1 MSSLHISQGTF
12 RLSDTRTLT
21 IADLTL
27 RAGESW
33 AFVGTNGSGKS
44 ALARALAGE
53 LNLLKGEYQS
63 DFTHLTRLSFEQL
76 QKLVSDEWQRNN
88 TDLLSPGE
96 EDTGRTT
103 AEIIQDEVKDP
114 ARCERLA
121 EQFGIT
127 PLLNRRFKYLSTGET
142 RKTLLCQALM
152 SQPELLILDEPF
164 DGLDVQSRAQ
174 LASLLASLNQQGY
187 TLVLVLNRFDEIPEF
202 IQHAGV
208 LADCNL
214 TETGEKTA
222 LLKQALI
229 AQLAHSEQLDGIT
242 LPEPDAPSARHA
254 LDPHQPRIVLR
265 DGVVSYDDRPILNRL
280 SWTVNPGEHWQIV
293 GPNGAGKSTLLS
305 LITGDHPQG
314 YSNDLT
320 LFGRRRGS
328 GETIWDI
335 KKHIGYVS
343 SSLHLDYRVSTTVRN
358 VILSGYFDSI
368 GIYQAVSDK
377 QHKLAQQWLDI
388 LGMDNRVADAPFHSL
403 SWGQQRLAL
412 IVRAL
417 VKHPTL
423 LILDE
428 PLQGLDPLNRQL
440 IRRFVDVLIS
450 EGETQL
456 LFVSHHAEDAPSCI
470 THRLEFVPD
479 GEHYRYL
486 QSKID

>member
-1 MSSLHISQGTF
+1 MSVLHISQGTF
-12 RLSDTRTLT
+12 RLSDTRTLQV
-21 IADLTL
+21 AEL
-27 RAGESW
+27 RLNAGESW

-53 LNLLKGEYQS
+53 LTLLKGERHCPL
-63 DFTHLTRLSFEQL
+63 TRVTRLSFEQL

-88 TDLLSPGE
+88 TDLQGPGE
-96 EDTGRTT
+96 DDTGRTT
-103 AEIIQDEVKDP
+103 AEIIQDEINDP
-114 ARCERLA
+114 ARCAELA
-121 EQFGIT
+121 AQFGISG
-127 PLLNRRFKYLSTGET
+127 LLDRRFKYLSTGET

-164 DGLDVQSRAQ
+164 DGLDVASRRQ
-174 LASLLASLNQQGY
+174 LAEMLESLNAQGI
-187 TLVLVLNRFDEIPEF
+187 TLALVLNRFDEIPDF
-202 IQHAGV
+202 VQYAGV
-208 LADCNL
+208 LVDCTL
-214 TETGEKTA
+214 TETGEKSA
-222 LLKQALI
+222 LLQQALI
-229 AQLAHSEQLDGIT
+229 AQLAHSERLAGIA
-242 LPEPDAPSARHA
+242 LPEPDAPSARHSLPA
-254 LDPHQPRIVLR
+254 DAPRIVLN
-265 DGVVSYDDRPILNRL
+265 DGVVSYNDRAIIDHL

-293 GPNGAGKSTLLS
+293 GPNGAGKSTLLN

-320 LFGRRRGS
+320 LFGVRRGS

-343 SSLHLDYRVSTTVRN
+343 SSLHLDYRVSTNVGN

-377 QHKLAQQWLDI
+377 QHKLAQAWLDI
-388 LGMDNRVADAPFHSL
+388 LGFDARTADAPFHSL

-440 IRRFVDVLIS
+440 VRRFVDVLIS

-456 LFVSHHAEDAPSCI
+456 LFVSHHAEDAPACI
-470 THRLEFVPD
+470 THRLEFVPN
-479 GEHYRYL
+479 GETYRYQL
-486 QSKID
+486 DRLS

>member
-21 IADLTL
+21 IADLTI

-53 LNLLKGEYQS
+53 LPLLKGECQG
-63 DFTHLTRLSFEQL
+63 DFTRLTRLSFEQL

-96 EDTGRTT
+96 EDTGRTA

-114 ARCERLA
+114 ARCQRLA
-121 EQFGIT
+121 ERFGIT
-127 PLLNRRFKYLSTGET
+127 ALLNRRFKYLSTGET

-152 SQPELLILDEPF
+152 SEPELLILDEPF

-174 LASLLASLNQQGY
+174 LAALLESLNQQGY
-187 TLVLVLNRFDEIPEF
+187 TLVLVLNRFDEIPDF

-265 DGVVSYDDRPILNRL
+265 DGIVSYDDRPILNRL

-358 VILSGYFDSI
+358 AILSGYFDSI

-456 LFVSHHAEDAPSCI
+456 LFVSHHAEDAPACI

-479 GEHYRYL
+479 GEGYRYL
-486 QSKID
+486 LSNVD

>member
-21 IADLTL
+21 IADLTI

-53 LNLLKGEYQS
+53 LPLLKGECQG
-63 DFTHLTRLSFEQL
+63 DFTRLTRLSFEQL

-114 ARCERLA
+114 ARCQRLA
-121 EQFGIT
+121 ERFGIT
-127 PLLNRRFKYLSTGET
+127 ALLNRRFKYLSTGET

-152 SQPELLILDEPF
+152 SEPELLILDEPF

-174 LASLLASLNQQGY
+174 LAALLESLNQQGY
-187 TLVLVLNRFDEIPEF
+187 TLVLVLNRFDEIPDF

-254 LDPHQPRIVLR
+254 LDPHQPRIMLR
-265 DGVVSYDDRPILNRL
+265 DGIVSYDDRPILNRL

-388 LGMDNRVADAPFHSL
+388 LGMDTRIADAPFHSL

>member
-1 MSSLHISQGTF
+1 MSVLHISQGTF
-12 RLSDTRTLT
+12 RLSDTRTLQV
-21 IADLTL
+21 AEL
-27 RAGESW
+27 RLNAGESW

-53 LNLLKGEYQS
+53 LTLLKGERHCPL
-63 DFTHLTRLSFEQL
+63 TRVTRLSFEQL

-88 TDLLSPGE
+88 TDLQGPGE
-96 EDTGRTT
+96 DDTGRTT
-103 AEIIQDEVKDP
+103 AEIIQDEINDP
-114 ARCERLA
+114 ARCAELA
-121 EQFGIT
+121 AQFGISG
-127 PLLNRRFKYLSTGET
+127 LLDRRFKYLSTGET

-164 DGLDVQSRAQ
+164 DGLDVASRRQ
-174 LASLLASLNQQGY
+174 LAEMLESLNAQGI
-187 TLVLVLNRFDEIPEF
+187 TLALVLNRFDEIPDF
-202 IQHAGV
+202 VQYAGV
-208 LADCNL
+208 LVDCTL
-214 TETGEKTA
+214 TETGEKSA
-222 LLKQALI
+222 LLQQALI
-229 AQLAHSEQLDGIT
+229 AQLAHSERLAGIA
-242 LPEPDAPSARHA
+242 LPEPDAPSARHSLPA
-254 LDPHQPRIVLR
+254 DAPRIVLN
-265 DGVVSYDDRPILNRL
+265 DGVVSYNDRAIIDHL

-293 GPNGAGKSTLLS
+293 GPNGAGKSTLLN

-320 LFGRRRGS
+320 LFGVRRGS

-343 SSLHLDYRVSTTVRN
+343 SSLHLDYRVSTNVRN

-377 QHKLAQQWLDI
+377 QHKLAQAWLDI
-388 LGMDNRVADAPFHSL
+388 LGFDARTADAPFHSL

-440 IRRFVDVLIS
+440 VRRFVDVLIS

-456 LFVSHHAEDAPSCI
+456 LFVSHHAEDAPACI
-470 THRLEFVPD
+470 THRLEFVPN
-479 GEHYRYL
+479 GETYRYQL
-486 QSKID
+486 DRLS

>member
-63 DFTHLTRLSFEQL
+63 DFTRLTRLSFEQL

-96 EDTGRTT
+96 DDTGRTT

-127 PLLNRRFKYLSTGET
+127 PLLDRRFKYLSTGET

-187 TLVLVLNRFDEIPEF
+187 TLVLVLNRFDEIPDF